1 MTNRD
6 KINGMSNDMLADI
19 LCCVDISY
27 GIRCK
32 FCISSRAA
40 CTCSGLSCFDGV
52 KAWLAAPVQKPEK
65 QPTVDI
71 AKKLSV
77 ALDEV
82 L

>member
-6 KINGMSNDMLADI
+6 KINGMSNAMLADI

-32 FCISSRAA
+32 FCISNRAA
-40 CTCSGLSCFDGV
+40 CTFSCFDGV
-52 KAWLAAPVQKPEK
+52 KAWLDAPVKKPEK
-65 QPTVDI
+65 QPTDNK
-71 AKKLSV
+71 ARELSV
-77 ALDEV
+77 ELDKI

>member
-32 FCISSRAA
+32 FCISNRA
-40 CTCSGLSCFDGV
+40 TCIFSGLSCFDVV
-52 KAWLAAPVQKPEK
+52 KAWLDAPVKNQKK

>member
-6 KINGMSNDMLADI
+6 KVNGMSNDMLADI

-32 FCISSRAA
+32 FCISSREA
-40 CTCSGLSCFDGV
+40 CTFSGLRCLDGI
-52 KAWLAAPVQKPEK
+52 KAWLAAPVKEPDK
-65 QPTVDI
+65 QPTDNK

-77 ALDEV
+77 TLDKI